1 MVACLTTGGEAAM
14 YLRLRILFACLLAL
28 TARPA
33 LADAND
39 GFVVW
44 DHNIASAISASL
56 PDEDRCGASP
66 YALYGANCHRQL
78 NLSFDRPILYFT
90 FLDRAALFLY
100 KYHRVNYNQKLWDNT
115 KLRFEVNLK
124 NVYEQEATARVE
136 LRYRFSSFPL
146 SSGLLPGS
154 GAALRPSFYEN

>member
-1 MVACLTTGGEAAM
+1 M

-100 KYHRVNYNQKLWDNT
+100 KYHRVNYNQKLWQRT
-115 KLRFEVNLK
+115 KLKLELNLK
-124 NVYEQEATARVE
+124 NVYEQEARARVE
-136 LRYRFSSFPL
+136 VRYRFSDARL
-146 SSGLLPGS
+146 GSGLLPGS
-154 GAALRPSFYEN
+154 GVALHQPSFDAN

>member
-1 MVACLTTGGEAAM
+1 M
-14 YLRLRILFACLLAL
+14 YLRLRILFAGLLVL

-124 NVYEQEATARVE
+124 NVYEQEARARVE
-136 LRYRFSSFPL
+136 LRYRFSSAPVR
-146 SSGLLPGS
+146 SGLLPGS
-154 GAALRPSFYEN
+154 GDIALRPSFYEN